1 MPLHVLALTPPAHGH
16 VNPLLPIAAELVRRG
31 VRVTIPLPDP
41 FRPQVEAAGAAFV
54 SLGEMPPMPSMTPG
68 LDPAQRAEIMNGFR
82 ARVGA
87 WTEASLAAVEAD
99 PPDVLLYDAM
109 LQLFGIDL
117 PQRVA
122 VSRVAYCP
130 SFAFPDGS
138 TPRQFFEQMAAASP
152 TGTAMP
158 GLPGGPAGLSLLG
171 EAAFRSEPLT
181 LVTIP
186 RFWQPEADRFDGR
199 YRFVGPSLRTEPAGD
214 FPLPAADGRPRV
226 FVSLGT
232 VASDKPDFYRAV
244 FAALAGRD
252 WQAVVS
258 TGRADPAL
266 LGAAPANVVA
276 APHVPQLRV
285 LRQSDVFV
293 SHGGMNST
301 MEALSLGVPLV
312 VVPQMADQ
320 FMNAQRVAELGIGR
334 SLAGVEPTPEALVAA
349 IEAVLADAAARDRL
363 AALRP
368 EVTAGGGAVAAAE
381 AIEELAAVPA
391 GR

>member
-31 VRVTIPLPDP
+31 ARVTIPLPDP
-41 FRPQVEAAGAAFV
+41 FRPQAEAAGAAFV
-54 SLGEMPPMPSMTPG
+54 SLGAMPPMPSMTPG
-68 LDPAQRAEIMNGFR
+68 LDPSERAEIMNGFR
-82 ARVGA
+82 SRVGA
-87 WTEASLAAVEAD
+87 WTAASLAAVEAD

-109 LQLFGIDL
+109 LQLFGIDI
-117 PQRVA
+117 PQRAGVP
-122 VSRVAYCP
+122 RVAYCP

-138 TPRQFFEQMAAASP
+138 TPRQFFEQMATASP

-158 GLPGGPAGLSLLG
+158 GLPGGTSGLSLLG
-171 EAAFRSEPLT
+171 EAAFRAEPLT

-186 RFWQPEADRFDGR
+186 RFWQPHAERFDER
-199 YRFVGPSLRTEPAGD
+199 YRFLGPSLRPEPEGD

-258 TGRADPAL
+258 TGRADPAR
-266 LGAAPANVVA
+266 LGPVPANVVA

-320 FMNAQRVAELGIGR
+320 FMNAQRVAELGLGR

-349 IEAVLADAAARDRL
+349 IEAALADTGARDRL

-368 EVTAGGGAVAAAE
+368 EVTAGGGAVAAAQ